1 MAFEEILIISVILA
15 FITALLYRLLINQ
28 GEMRKL
34 KGEMKFYQDKIK
46 GAQKDGD
53 REAVSKLSSDMLK
66 LSSRQFRMTM
76 KPLMVTGLVFL
87 LIIGWI
93 AAQYGE
99 AVIAA
104 PFANHSLGSKHNVQK
119 AARCGLKAKENEIN
133 GNSKRCKTR
142 KICLHRQ

>member
-1 MAFEEILIISVILA
+1 MVFGLMAFEEILIISVILA

-46 GAQKDGD
+46 GAQKGGD

-104 PFANHSLGSKHNVQK
+104 PFAIPFLVVDSQFTWFWWYVIIVLAANIMFRKLLGVD
-119 AARCGLKAKENEIN
+119 
-133 GNSKRCKTR
+133 
-142 KICLHRQ
+142 